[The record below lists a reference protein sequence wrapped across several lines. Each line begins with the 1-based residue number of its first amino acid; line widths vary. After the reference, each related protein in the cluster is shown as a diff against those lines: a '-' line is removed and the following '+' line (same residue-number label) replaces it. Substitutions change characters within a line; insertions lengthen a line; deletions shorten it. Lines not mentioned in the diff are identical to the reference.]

1 MTFKKKAPK
10 PPKATLDD
18 LLQSGAI
25 KTGEQVIKDQ
35 EVKAKQATEFEKAAQ
50 DELRDRK
57 SKASK
62 R

>member
-1 MTFKKKAPK
+1 MPFKKRPAK
-10 PPKATLDD
+10 PAKPSLDD
-18 LLQSGAI
+18 LLQSGAV
-25 KTGEQVIKDQ
+25 KTGKQIIKDQ
-35 EVKAKQATEFEKAAQ
+35 ETKAKQATEFEKAAQ